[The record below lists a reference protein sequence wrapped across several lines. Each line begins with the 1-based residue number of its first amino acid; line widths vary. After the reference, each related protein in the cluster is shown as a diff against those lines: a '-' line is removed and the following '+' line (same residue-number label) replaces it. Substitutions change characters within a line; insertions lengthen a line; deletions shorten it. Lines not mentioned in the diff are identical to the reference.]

1 MRNIFEETTIK
12 SMTLKNRLVRS
23 ATWEGMCE
31 ADGRPTAKLSRFYR
45 DLARGGVGLIIT
57 GYAFVRP
64 EGRQLPCTLGGH
76 TDDFNPDMKKM
87 VATVHD
93 EGGKICLQLVHV
105 GGQTNEKNAGRIPLA
120 PSALESEQFPQ
131 VPEEMSFAEIQGVIK
146 AFGAAAGRAR
156 ECGFDAIQLHGAH
169 GYLINQFLSP
179 LTNNRTDEYGGSISN
194 RCRFLLEVY
203 WQVREAVGKDY
214 PVLIK
219 LNGADNLDGGLDLAD
234 AIYAAQLLDREG
246 IDAIE
251 VSGGTPASGD
261 LSPIRNK
268 INKPEQEAYNLELCT
283 AIKAAVKCPVMVVG
297 GFRSFAVAER
307 AIQND
312 ADYVSM
318 ARPFIREPDLAK
330 RWQSGDHSSATC
342 ISCSACFMPGIKEGG
357 IYCVVDKKEKARAA
371 EKA

>member
-1 MRNIFEETTIK
+1 MRKIFEETTING
-12 SMTLKNRLVRS
+12 MTLKNRLVRA

-31 ADGRPTAKLSRFYR
+31 PEGRPTEKLSACYR

-64 EGRQLPCTLGGH
+64 EGRQLPCTLGAH
-76 TDDFNPDMKKM
+76 TDKFNADMKKM
-87 VATVHD
+87 VEAVHA

-105 GGQTNEKNAGRIPLA
+105 GGQTNERNAGRMPLA
-120 PSALESEQFPQ
+120 PSAVKVEQFPQ
-131 VPEEMSFAEIQGVIK
+131 VPEEMSFADIHGVIR
-146 AFGAAAGRAR
+146 AFGEAAGRAK

-179 LTNNRTDEYGGSISN
+179 LTNNRTDEYGGSIDN
-194 RCRFLLEVY
+194 RCRFMIEVY
-203 WQVREAVGKDY
+203 WKVRDVVGKDY

-219 LNGADNLDGGLDLAD
+219 LNGADNLEGGLNLEDGV
-234 AIYAAQLLDREG
+234 YAAELLDQEG

-251 VSGGTPASGD
+251 VSGGTPASGAM
-261 LSPIRNK
+261 SPIRNK
-268 INKPEQEAYNLELCT
+268 INGPEQEAYNLELCT
-283 AIKAAVKCPVMVVG
+283 AIKAVVKCPVMVVG

-330 RWQSGDHSSATC
+330 RWQSGDHTTATC

-357 IYCVVDKKEKARAA
+357 IYCVVDKKER
-371 EKA
+371 EKAKV